1 MTEARARARSREAW
15 LIAPWVL
22 SSCVLACACGED
34 APRDRDQG
42 PPPTPR
48 QDGGVQRADASV
60 PYDGTCSG
68 KTCPNIAF
76 GAPCCTRPGTGIEG
90 HELEN
95 VGRAAG
101 LCGADLSVIV
111 PSLGGIC
118 LEVDRPGALDPSCPA
133 QISIAGGDPRPGC
146 CTDEGFCGSRD
157 PVVPLGCFYATG
169 LKGHRCGP
177 RIGDEDDAGSR

>member
-1 MTEARARARSREAW
+1 MIRARSRARSRKPW
-15 LIAPWVL
+15 LISPWLL
-22 SSCVLACACGED
+22 SIWVLACACGED

-42 PPPTPR
+42 PPPTSSPDSGV
-48 QDGGVQRADASV
+48 DGGDPSV

-68 KTCPNIAF
+68 KTCPKIAF
-76 GAPCCTRPGTGIEG
+76 GAACCTRPGTGLRG

-101 LCGADLSVIV
+101 LCGADLAVIV

-118 LEVDRPGALDPSCPA
+118 LEVDRPGELDPSCPA

-146 CTDEGFCGSRD
+146 CSDEGYCGSRD

-177 RIGDEDDAGSR
+177 PDSGEEDAGGR